1 MDDKEIVCLFSGY
14 GYQVRVVE
22 DLDNI
27 NDDLQTALEWALA
40 EVKKIQQAARSGKPI
55 IKPRW
60 PMLILRTPKVSSPSS
75 PHIEGV
81 VLTVARAGR
90 VQKNSMARS

>member
-60 PMLILRTPKVSSPSS
+60 PMLILRTPKVSA
-75 PHIEGV
+75 HISLFYRGK
-81 VLTVARAGR
+81 VLIVARAGR
-90 VQKNSMARS
+90 VQRNSMARS